1 MFTESYAICVQPRYS
16 AKGNLHHADFF
27 CDAPEAERVSLIGDF
42 NNWEPNATPM
52 IRQPDGRWM
61 ASMELSHGYH
71 QYVFLVNGKRVLDPR
86 AAGTGRDPHNEA
98 VSLRAVS

>member
-1 MFTESYAICVQPRYS
+1 MFTESCAGGILPRYS
-16 AKGNLHHADFF
+16 AKRNLHHVDFF
-27 CDAPEAERVSLIGDF
+27 CRAPEAERVSLIGDF

-61 ASMELSHGYH
+61 ASIELSHGYH
-71 QYVFLVNGKRVLDPR
+71 QYVFLVDGKRVLDPN
-86 AAGTGRDPHNEA
+86 AAGKTKDPHNQP